1 LVRLTQHTHREPS
14 HSPEGSQQLTG
25 NIAFDETNLILYATI
40 FQIFRIWFIPFYYA
54 PARLTCVLH
63 LRKSPSTSSPSSDSS
78 SKTKYYIAKQEDLYQ
93 VDQWIRFIAP
103 GGWMLIWLWQA
114 WATVFCV
121 AGTVLLWP
129 ITWMEENWGW
139 GEGAGMQSGTGLVK
153 GFRLVG
159 KNGKDGEVRVD
170 GLKEEDVLA
179 KTELR
184 GRIVG

>member
-1 LVRLTQHTHREPS
+1 MSAKP
-14 HSPEGSQQLTG
+14 
-25 NIAFDETNLILYATI
+25 
-40 FQIFRIWFIPFYYA
+40 
-54 PARLTCVLH
+54 
-63 LRKSPSTSSPSSDSS
+63 
-78 SKTKYYIAKQEDLYQ
+78 KYYIAKQDDLYQ

-114 WATVFCV
+114 WATIFCV
-121 AGTVLLWP
+121 VGTVLLWP
-129 ITWMEENWGW
+129 ITWIEENWGW
-139 GEGAGMQSGTGLVK
+139 GEGVGTQGGKELVK

-159 KNGKDGEVRVD
+159 KNGKDGEIKVD